1 MKNLSIVLNAV
12 LIVAVGILYVFHF
25 SNLSAGTKDVK
36 SVASEGAIVY
46 INTDSLLSNYNFS
59 RDLNEK
65 FLKKQEDS
73 RTDFNFKAQKLEKEA
88 GEFQRKLQNGG
99 FLSRER
105 AEDAQRKLIAK
116 QQDLQ
121 QLDRELSTQ
130 LMGEQNANSKRL
142 FDSVTNYLKEY
153 NAAHN
158 YSLILST
165 TKGGNVLLSQDGLD
179 ITQEIITGLNSRY
192 TSQAE

>member
-1 MKNLSIVLNAV
+1 MKNLSIALNAV
-12 LIVAVGILYVFHF
+12 LVVAVAILYFVQF
-25 SNLSAGTKDVK
+25 SGKEEAKEVK
-36 SVASEGAIVY
+36 SVAGEGAVVY
-46 INTDSLLSNYNFS
+46 INTDSLLNNYNFS

-88 GEFQRKLQNGG
+88 MEFQRKLQNNG
-99 FLSRER
+99 FLSRQR
-105 AEDAQRKLIAK
+105 AEEAQQKLIAK
-116 QQDLQ
+116 QQNLQ
-121 QLDRELSTQ
+121 QLDRELSAQ
-130 LMGEQNANSKRL
+130 LMGEQNENSKRL

-153 NAAHN
+153 NSTHN

-179 ITQEIITGLNSRY
+179 ITKEVLDGLNARY
-192 TSQAE
+192 TPEAK

>member
-1 MKNLSIVLNAV
+1 MKNLSIALNAV
-12 LIVAVGILYVFHF
+12 LVVAVAILYFVQF
-25 SNLSAGTKDVK
+25 SGDNDSQKVK
-36 SVASEGAIVY
+36 SVAGEGAVVY
-46 INTDSLLSNYNFS
+46 INTDSLLNNYNFS

-88 GEFQRKLQNGG
+88 MEFQRKVQNNG
-99 FLSRER
+99 FLTRKR
-105 AEDAQRKLIAK
+105 AEEAQQKLIAK
-116 QQDLQ
+116 QQNLQ
-121 QLDRELSTQ
+121 QLDRELSAE

-153 NAAHN
+153 NSTHN

-165 TKGGNVLLSQDGLD
+165 TKGGNVLLSKDGLD
-179 ITQEIITGLNSRY
+179 ITKEVLDGLNARY
-192 TSQAE
+192 TPEAK

>member
-1 MKNLSIVLNAV
+1 MKNLSIALNAA
-12 LIVAVGILYVFHF
+12 LIVAVGILYVLHF
-25 SNLSAGTKDVK
+25 SNSSAESKQK
-36 SVASEGAIVY
+36 STAGEGAIVY
-46 INTDSLLSNYNFS
+46 INTDSLLTNYNFS

-88 GEFQRKLQNGG
+88 GEFQRKVQNNG

-105 AEDAQRKLIAK
+105 AEEAQRKLIAK
-116 QQDLQ
+116 QQNLQ
-121 QLDRELSTQ
+121 QLERELSN
-130 LMGEQNANSKRL
+130 LLVGEQQANSKRL
-142 FDSVTNYLKEY
+142 FDSVTNYLTEY

-179 ITQEIITGLNSRY
+179 ITAEILTGLNSRY
-192 TSQAE
+192 TAKVK

>member
-1 MKNLSIVLNAV
+1 MKNLSIALNAV
-12 LIVAVGILYVFHF
+12 LVVAVAILYFVQF
-25 SNLSAGTKDVK
+25 SGKEETKEVK
-36 SVASEGAIVY
+36 SVAGEGAVVY
-46 INTDSLLSNYNFS
+46 INTDSLLNNYNFS

-88 GEFQRKLQNGG
+88 MEFQRKLQNNG
-99 FLSRER
+99 FLSRQR
-105 AEDAQRKLIAK
+105 AEEAQQKLIAK
-116 QQDLQ
+116 QQNLQ
-121 QLDRELSTQ
+121 QLDRELSAQ
-130 LMGEQNANSKRL
+130 LMGEQNENSKRL

-153 NAAHN
+153 NSTHN

-179 ITQEIITGLNSRY
+179 ITKEILDGLNARY
-192 TSQAE
+192 TPEAK

>member
-1 MKNLSIVLNAV
+1 MKNLSIALNAA
-12 LIVAVGILYVFHF
+12 LIVAVGILYVLHF
-25 SNLSAGTKDVK
+25 SNSSAESKQK
-36 SVASEGAIVY
+36 STAGEGAIVY
-46 INTDSLLSNYNFS
+46 INTDSLLTNYNFS

-88 GEFQRKLQNGG
+88 GEFQRKVQNNG

-105 AEDAQRKLIAK
+105 AEEAQRKLIAK
-116 QQDLQ
+116 QQNLQ
-121 QLDRELSTQ
+121 QLERELSN
-130 LMGEQNANSKRL
+130 LLVGEQQANSKRL
-142 FDSVTNYLKEY
+142 FDSVTNYLTEY

-179 ITQEIITGLNSRY
+179 ITAEILTGLNSRY
-192 TSQAE
+192 AAKVK

>member
-1 MKNLSIVLNAV
+1 MKNLSIALNAV
-12 LIVAVGILYVFHF
+12 LVVAVAILYFVQF
-25 SNLSAGTKDVK
+25 SGKEEAKEVK
-36 SVASEGAIVY
+36 SVAGEGAVVY
-46 INTDSLLSNYNFS
+46 INTDSLLNNYNFS

-88 GEFQRKLQNGG
+88 MEFQRKLQNNG
-99 FLSRER
+99 FLSRQR
-105 AEDAQRKLIAK
+105 AEEAQQKLIAK
-116 QQDLQ
+116 QQNLQ
-121 QLDRELSTQ
+121 QLDRELSAQ
-130 LMGEQNANSKRL
+130 LMGEQNENSKRL

-153 NAAHN
+153 NSTHN

-179 ITQEIITGLNSRY
+179 ITKEILDGLNARY
-192 TSQAE
+192 TPEAK

>member
-1 MKNLSIVLNAV
+1 MKNLSIALNALLV
-12 LIVAVGILYVFHF
+12 VAVGILYVLHF
-25 SNLSAGTKDVK
+25 SNPSEDKDAAK
-36 SVASEGAIVY
+36 SVAGEGAIVY
-46 INTDSLLSNYNFS
+46 INTDSLLNNYNFS
-59 RDLNEK
+59 RDLNEE

-105 AEDAQRKLIAK
+105 AEAAQRKLISK
-116 QQDLQ
+116 QQNLQ
-121 QLDRELSTQ
+121 QLERELSTT

-179 ITQEIITGLNSRY
+179 ITKVVIDGLNSRY
-192 TSQAE
+192 TAKAE